1 MDLEKEIEQIV
12 KQVIEDEI
20 RPYLERIEAFE
31 DGKDGEDYILTD
43 EDKKEI
49 ASSITVP
56 IVEKVIERREV
67 IKEQPIIKTEV
78 VKEVVKEVIKEVRND
93 DATID
98 YLEDKISTVDKDF
111 KKTVAEIT
119 KKMYIGVGGI
129 KDIRAGTNVTIDN
142 TNLQYPVINA
152 TGGTGD
158 VAWGDITGTLSDQTD
173 LQTALD
179 GKVDENVAITGATKT
194 KITYD
199 AKGLITAGAD
209 ATTADI
215 ADSSNKRYVTDAQ
228 LTVIGNTSGTNTGDN
243 ATNTQYSGLAASKQD
258 TLVSGTNIK
267 TINGSTLLGSGD
279 LTVGGGVSDGDKG
292 DITVSG
298 TGATWTIDN
307 GAVTLAKQADMA
319 TASVVYRKTAGSGA
333 PEVQTLSTLK
343 TDLGL
348 TGTNSGDQTSI
359 VGITGTKAQ
368 FDTAV
373 TDGNFLYVGDVTTN
387 ATHTGEVTGSG
398 ALTVDKTAISNRT
411 DTVITASD
419 YILFGDATD
428 TDNLK
433 KDTIQGI
440 LDLVPASATDL
451 TYTAATRVLASSTG
465 TDATLPLVSS
475 GDAGLAPASGGG
487 TSNFLRADGTWTAP
501 TASATITTQDEGGT
515 LSSSVTTLNFTGAG
529 VTATGAG
536 ATTTIDI
543 PGGSGS
549 GLTYGQAIVTSRAYL
564 KM

>member
-1 MDLEKEIEQIV
+1 MGWFNSQNPGIGGV
-12 KQVIEDEI
+12 DE
-20 RPYLERIEAFE
+20 
-31 DGKDGEDYILTD
+31 LT
-43 EDKKEI
+43 
-49 ASSITVP
+49 
-56 IVEKVIERREV
+56 
-67 IKEQPIIKTEV
+67 
-78 VKEVVKEVIKEVRND
+78 N
-93 DATID
+93 
-98 YLEDKISTVDKDF
+98 
-111 KKTVAEIT
+111 AEELFL
-119 KKMYIGVGGI
+119 
-129 KDIRAGTNVTIDN
+129 
-142 TNLQYPVINA
+142 TNLAGLNYSE
-152 TGGTGD
+152 GD
-158 VAWGDITGTLSDQTD
+158 ILKIVSGSPSWEAPGSGSVSWGDILGTLASQTD

-179 GKVDENVAITGATKT
+179 GKVDENIAITGATKT

-199 AKGLITAGAD
+199 AKGLITGGAD

-267 TINGSTLLGSGD
+267 TINSNTLLGSGD
-279 LTVGGGVSDGDKG
+279 LTIPALTDGDKG
-292 DITVSG
+292 DITVSAS
-298 TGATWTIDN
+298 GATWTIDN

-333 PEVQTLSTLK
+333 PEVQTLATLK

-373 TDGNFLYVGDVTTN
+373 TDGNFLYVGDVTQYTDELAQDAVGGMVDTTLVYTDGTPLLSRAALTGAITASAGSNSTSLGSFTKAQLDGAVSDGNVLYVGDVTTN

-433 KDTIQGI
+433 KDTVQGI

-487 TSNFLRADGTWTAP
+487 TTNFLRADGTWTAP

-536 ATTTIDI
+536 NTTTIDI